1 MANKHTRK
9 EHISYRRKREAAVK
23 EQNRKQLT
31 KKQKVQLWSAIGAAA
46 LVVIL
51 FVTFA
56 VPAIKGAVPSWF
68 GNPMFAA
75 DDAILGKIGNFYY
88 NLGTWNEE
96 LEGFTRDYNY
106 VISRDPNRLDAYYT
120 NNTEGAAV
128 YSVYVGVV
136 PEVTAEEM
144 YDKVAAWV
152 TEASELQD
160 YADAPAPAKYFV
172 TRSHFGEEQGT
183 AQRSV
188 VMYLETSENA
198 VIHISINSNT
208 VLEADLPAEEEL
220 LSVVPQVLANLT
232 VK

>member
-31 KKQKVQLWSAIGAAA
+31 KKQKVQLWTAIGAAVLA
-46 LVVIL
+46 LLL
-51 FVTFA
+51 FLGLA
-56 VPAIKGAVPSWF
+56 LPAMKGAVPTWF
-68 GNPMFAA
+68 GTPMFAA
-75 DDAILGKIGNFYY
+75 KDAILGKIGHYYY
-88 NLGTWNEE
+88 NMGTWNYE
-96 LEGFTRDYNY
+96 LEGFTQDTDY
-106 VISRDPNRLDAYYT
+106 VISRDPHRLDAYYM
-120 NNTEGAAV
+120 NDDADAAV
-128 YSVYVGVV
+128 HSVYVGVV

-172 TRSHFGEEQGT
+172 TRSHFGEEQGK
-183 AQRSV
+183 AQLSV
-188 VMYLETSENA
+188 VMYLQTGENA
-198 VIHISINSNT
+198 LIHISVNSDT
-208 VLEADLPAEEEL
+208 VLETELPAEEEL
-220 LSVVPQVLANLT
+220 LSVLPQVLANLT